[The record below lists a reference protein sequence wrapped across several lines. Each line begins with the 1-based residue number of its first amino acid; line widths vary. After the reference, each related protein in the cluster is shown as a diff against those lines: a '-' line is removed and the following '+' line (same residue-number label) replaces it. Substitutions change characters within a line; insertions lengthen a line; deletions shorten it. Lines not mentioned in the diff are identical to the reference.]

1 MIVCL
6 EIILWVFRFVMGA
19 CIFSFVNVVIC
30 RLPRGESIVKGRSH
44 CMECGHEL
52 AAKELIPLISYIAL
66 RGKCSCCGMHIPI
79 RDFVVECTGGAAFV
93 LSAAF
98 YGIGG
103 TGVISVRGLL
113 VFTFLAVLMI
123 VAAIDWDTRII
134 YDRFH
139 VIIAGLG
146 LAAVWLFPEITLT
159 SRLIG
164 LVVISVPMLVLALVI
179 PGAFGGGDIKLM
191 AVCGWLL
198 GWKAN
203 VFAMFAG
210 LMTAGIYCC
219 AMLAAGKLGRKD
231 HFAFGPFLA
240 AGLAAAAFCGEW
252 IGNWYLS
259 LL

>member
-1 MIVCL
+1 MIACL
-6 EIILWVFRFVMGA
+6 EIFLWVFRFVMGA

-30 RLPRGESIVKGRSH
+30 RLPRGESVVKGRSH

-52 AAKELIPLISYIAL
+52 AAKELIPLVSYVAL
-66 RGKCSCCGMHIPI
+66 RGNCSRCGAHIPI

-98 YGIGG
+98 YGIGR
-103 TGVISVRGLL
+103 TGVISARGLL
-113 VFTFLAVLMI
+113 VFAFLAVLMI

-139 VIIAGLG
+139 VIIGVLG

-164 LVVISVPMLVLALVI
+164 LVVISVPMLVLAVVI

-191 AVCGWLL
+191 AACGWLL

-210 LMTAGIYCC
+210 LLTAGIYCC
-219 AMLAAGKLGRKD
+219 VMLVAGKLGRKD
-231 HFAFGPFLA
+231 YFAFGPFLA

-252 IGNWYLS
+252 IANWYLS

>member
-1 MIVCL
+1 MIACL
-6 EIILWVFRFVMGA
+6 EFILWVFRFFMGA
-19 CIFSFVNVVIC
+19 CVFSFINVVIC
-30 RLPRGESIVKGRSH
+30 RLPRGESVVKGRSH

-52 AAKELIPLISYIAL
+52 AAIELIPLVSYIGL
-66 RGKCSCCGMHIPI
+66 RGKCRQCGVHIPI
-79 RDFVVECTGGAAFV
+79 RDFMVECTGGAAFV
-93 LSAAF
+93 LCAAF
-98 YGIGG
+98 YGIGK
-103 TGVISVRGLL
+103 TGIISLRGLV
-113 VFTFLAVLMI
+113 VFLFLAVLTA
-123 VAAIDWDTRII
+123 VAVIDWDTRII

-139 VIIAGLG
+139 LVIGILG
-146 LAAVWLFPEITLT
+146 AAAVWLFPEISLI

-164 LVVISVPMLVLALVI
+164 LLIISVPMLVLAMAI

-210 LMTAGIYCC
+210 LLTAGLYCGV
-219 AMLAAGKLGRKD
+219 MLAKKKLGRKD

-240 AGLAAAAFCGEW
+240 IGLAVAAFCGEW

>member
-6 EIILWVFRFVMGA
+6 EIVLGVFRFLMGA

-30 RLPRGESIVKGRSH
+30 RLPRGESVATGRSH

-52 AAKELIPLISYIAL
+52 AARELIPLVSYLVL
-66 RGKCSCCGMHIPI
+66 RGKCSQCGVQIPI
-79 RDFVVECTGGAAFV
+79 RDFMVECTGGAAFA
-93 LSAAF
+93 LSASF
-98 YGIGG
+98 YGIGK
-103 TGVISVRGLL
+103 TGVISLRGLL
-113 VFTFLAVLMI
+113 VFAFLAVLMI

-139 VIIAGLG
+139 IIIGILG
-146 LAAVWLFPEITLT
+146 LAAVWLFPEITLK

-164 LVVISVPMLVLALVI
+164 LLVISVPMLLLALLI
-179 PGAFGGGDIKLM
+179 PDAFGGGDIKLM
-191 AVCGWLL
+191 AACGWYL

-203 VFAMFAG
+203 VFAMFVG
-210 LMTAGIYCC
+210 LLTAGIYCGV
-219 AMLAAGKLGRKD
+219 MLAAGKLGRKE

-240 AGLAAAAFCGEW
+240 AGLAVAAFCGEW
-252 IGNWYLS
+252 AGNWYLS